1 MIITIAILSLIGMI
15 LSLVDNVYNHDK
27 LDVNLLFP
35 AILTISV
42 WEANITLAIITIV
55 VTAVIAVIGL
65 GHNN

>member
-15 LSLVDNVYNHDK
+15 LSIFDNAYNHDK

-35 AILTISV
+35 AILTIVV

-55 VTAVIAVIGL
+55 VTSIIAIL
-65 GHNN
+65 GVLHNN